1 MKKENTTDPINRKV
15 FSVMDAM
22 DIVWE
27 YYKEQKE
34 KRIKWMDKI
43 KKEKWEKE
51 AERDQYYQEYFL
63 DNLQFDIDK
72 KYIYR
77 KLIDAWRNK
86 K

>member
-1 MKKENTTDPINRKV
+1 MKKGNTTDPINRKV
-15 FSVMDAM
+15 FSVIDAM
-22 DIVWE
+22 DIVAE
-27 YYKEQKE
+27 YYTEQKE

-51 AERDQYYQEYFL
+51 AERDPYYQEYFL